1 MGGLRSFSLAVLFGL
16 AFLATTASI
25 RPALPWPRGGAL
37 DARMRHFIS
46 HVDEYDLVFVGSSS
60 VARGFDPAVFDA
72 ALAARG
78 QPLRSFN
85 LGVDGMWPLE
95 ADYLIR
101 EIVRRR
107 PARLRWIVIDLFEL
121 DSKLDSAP
129 ASEADVFTER
139 GFYWHDAW
147 GLAQVL
153 RRVFASGRGLREEA
167 RLAWA
172 HVRLAAWRLGNLGQG
187 DIALAAWWA
196 GPDSEDAGIVQA
208 GGFEAIDDLD
218 QSVAGRI
225 RAFYLANA
233 ARYES
238 VIATLD
244 ESNARPEAPPETK
257 GAEIRA
263 QAERLRAA
271 GIEPLYFIPPIFRAT
286 PSLYGLAKA
295 TGASVLGFNSP
306 ARYPELYATEHR
318 WDATHLN
325 RAGVECLSRLLAE
338 RLADLLDREGRTDAL
353 H

>member
-1 MGGLRSFSLAVLFGL
+1 MGGLRSLSLAVLFGL

-25 RPALPWPRGGAL
+25 RTALPWPRGGAF

-78 QPLRSFN
+78 HPLRSFN
-85 LGVDGMWPLE
+85 LGVDGMWSLE

-101 EIVRRR
+101 EIVRRQ
-107 PARLRWIVIDLFEL
+107 PTRLRWIVIDLFEL
-121 DSKLDSAP
+121 DPKLDSTP
-129 ASEADVFTER
+129 ESESDVFTER

-153 RRVFASGRGLREEA
+153 RRVFAGSGGLREEA
-167 RLAWA
+167 RLAWV

-187 DIALAAWWA
+187 DIALASWWA
-196 GPDSEDAGIVQA
+196 GPASEDAGIVQG
-208 GGFEAIDDLD
+208 GGFEALDDLNHP
-218 QSVAGRI
+218 VAGKM

-233 ARYES
+233 AQYEG

-244 ESNARPEAPPETK
+244 ERNARPEAPPEAK
-257 GAEIRA
+257 RAEIRE
-263 QAERLRAA
+263 QSERLRAA
-271 GIEPLYFIPPIFRAT
+271 NIEPLYIIPPILRAT
-286 PSLYGLAKA
+286 PSLYGLVKA
-295 TGASVLGFNSP
+295 TDVPVLGFNSP
-306 ARYPELYATEHR
+306 TRYPELYATEHR

-325 RAGVECLSRLLAE
+325 RAGAQCLSRLLAE
-338 RLADLLDREGRTDAL
+338 RLADLLDREGRTDAV